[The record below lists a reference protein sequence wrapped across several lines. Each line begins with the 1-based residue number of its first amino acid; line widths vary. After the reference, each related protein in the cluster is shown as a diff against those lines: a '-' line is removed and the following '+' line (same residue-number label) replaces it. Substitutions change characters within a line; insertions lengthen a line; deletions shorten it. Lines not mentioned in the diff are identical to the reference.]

1 MSRRGRETAAPRAFT
16 PADLARYAG
25 PLLLDT
31 HIWLWLVEG
40 DETRLTRRAWRLLD
54 RCAAESHLVV
64 SDISYWE
71 VAVKSARGKLPLTTD
86 AALWL
91 QRAEE
96 APGIRFQPITRQILL
111 RSTLL
116 AGAAHNDPADRMLMA
131 TAQLLGI
138 PLVTADR
145 LIIAYAKAHAGL
157 QVVDVRR

>member
-1 MSRRGRETAAPRAFT
+1 MSRRVREAPARTALT
-16 PADLARYAG
+16 PAELARYTG

-40 DETRLTRRAWRLLD
+40 DITRLTRGTWELLD
-54 RCAAESHLVV
+54 RCAAESNLFV

-71 VAVKSARGKLPLTTD
+71 VAVKASKGKLPLVAD
-86 AALWL
+86 AASWL
-91 QRAEE
+91 HRAVA
-96 APGIRFQPITRQILL
+96 APGIRFQPITRQVLL

-116 AGAAHNDPADRMLMA
+116 AGASHNDPADRMLMA

-145 LIIAYAKAHAGL
+145 QIIAYAKAHAGL